1 MTEAPQA
8 RRLHTWNADVNSY
21 MISINEAMGF
31 VVAQRESVWR
41 LDLPREP
48 EEAP

>member
-1 MTEAPQA
+1 M
-8 RRLHTWNADVNSY
+8 NSY

>member
-1 MTEAPQA
+1 
-8 RRLHTWNADVNSY
+8 

-41 LDLPREP
+41 LDLPEP
-48 EEAP
+48 REAP